1 MLQRSAFEAV
11 MLLPTGAVPMAAR
24 SYPQQA
30 PSSQTS
36 QAYLPPSSE
45 IQRSNSAPRSRPS
58 EGWRSST
65 PAPPATISRGGSGS
79 YAGAGAG
86 PDYISQG
93 PPQNDAPVD
102 SFGPGSGAP
111 QHAAGGAAGGGQAA
125 GHAQQSQQRSG
136 EGNQDWIRYV
146 TCLCGHTTTGCCHAG
161 QISQIKLLE
170 ELT

>member
-1 MLQRSAFEAV
+1 
-11 MLLPTGAVPMAAR
+11 MLLPTGAAPTAAR

-30 PSSQTS
+30 PIPQTS
-36 QAYLPPSSE
+36 QAYLPPSAD

-58 EGWRSST
+58 AGWGSST

-86 PDYISQG
+86 ADYVSQG
-93 PPQNDAPVD
+93 PPQNDAPAD
-102 SFGPGSGAP
+102 SFGPGSGTP
-111 QHAAGGAAGGGQAA
+111 QHAGDGGASSGQGT
-125 GHAQQSQQRSG
+125 GHAQHSQQRSG

-146 TCLCGHTTTGCCHAG
+146 TCLCGRATTGCCHVG
-161 QISQIKLLE
+161 QISQIKLLS